1 MQVSF
6 TVGKPGGCDV
16 TPQRPRMRR
25 LAIAHGFACD
35 LIAIKIHWDGNETMR
50 LVRRDVDMNQ

>member
-6 TVGKPGGCDV
+6 TVGKPGL
-16 TPQRPRMRR
+16 RR
-25 LAIAHGFACD
+25 YATASAHAAVSHRARICLR